1 MKRGCKARP
10 HDIDQVIEIFKPELI
25 EIHASSEDLKK
36 EFNKDYDLPLVVH
49 LPEYDQ
55 SELIDVASLDEKKRI
70 QAVKFYNNAM
80 NVTRNWSKR
89 FRGTPKSV
97 LHPGGISI
105 EPTNALQKREMY
117 EQLGKSLSEINSLGV
132 DLLLENMPPNPVFF
146 GGSWKCNIF
155 LAPRDCID
163 FCSGLGYGFVFD
175 TSHAGMFCN
184 SVENEIDIMK
194 FATMVRPVTAHIHLN
209 DCRDVDQEGLAL
221 DSGTLDWRSVIR
233 YFESMPIGVVSE
245 CWNGHKDSCRGFIED
260 WKKVDEALK
269 KETVEG

>member
-117 EQLGKSLSEINSLGV
+117 EQLGRSLSEINSLGV
-132 DLLLENMPPNPVFF
+132 DLLLENLPPNCVFY
-146 GGSWKCNIF
+146 GGNWYGNIF
-155 LAPRDCID
+155 MNPRDCID
-163 FCSGLGYGFVFD
+163 FASGLGYGFCFD
-175 TSHAGMFCN
+175 ICHASLFVN
-184 SVENEIDIMK
+184 SIENEISIMK
-194 FATMVRPVTAHIHLN
+194 FAQMVRPVTAHMHIS
-209 DCRDVDQEGLAL
+209 DAKGVDGEGLQM
-221 DSGTLDWRSVIR
+221 DTGDLDWRSILR
-233 YFESMPIGVVSE
+233 YFEPMPIGFVPEVWQSE
-245 CWNGHKDSCRGFIED
+245 KDNFKGMKIAWE
-260 WKKVDEALK
+260 KIDEALK